1 MPVLSYNN
9 DSFLLDG
16 QPFRI
21 LSGAMH
27 YFRIVPD
34 YWEDRLRKLKACGF
48 NTVETYIPWNLH
60 EPKQGEY
67 CFEGLA
73 DVLTFIEKAADL
85 GLHVILRP
93 SPYICAEWEF
103 GGLPAWLLAE
113 PDMRIRCFHQPYLD
127 KLDAY
132 YDVLLPKLRPY
143 LSTNG
148 GPVIALQVENEYGS
162 FGNDHSYLLYLKQAY
177 EKRDMD
183 VLLFTSDGPI
193 NYCLQSGM
201 IPDTLATVNFGSKA
215 TEAFSVLKQYQ
226 PNKPVMCMEFWN
238 GWFDHWGKPHIQR
251 ESGDT
256 ASALDEI
263 LASGGSV
270 NFYMFHGGTN
280 FGFYNGANFADRYE
294 ATVTS
299 YDYDAPLN
307 ECGDPT
313 DKYFAIREVLSKYSD
328 LEGIPVPKP
337 SAKKAYGTIRLT
349 EQADLFASL
358 DHLSTSV
365 QSVYPKPMEMLGQDY
380 GFILYTTH
388 VSGPKQQCELI
399 IEEVRDRALV
409 YVNDEYKGTLERW
422 NHDVKVMFDIPAE
435 GARIDILVENMG
447 RVNYGPRMMDAKG
460 ITQSV
465 RLVSIEWWKH
475 LLFDWTIR
483 PLPLTDL
490 ANLAFQPIQDCKKDG
505 PTFCRGVFQ
514 VDELADTFLALDGWT
529 KGVAYV
535 NGFNLGRYWN
545 AGPQRTLYVPA
556 PLLRQGSN
564 EIVVFELHGME
575 SNEVK
580 LVDAHMLG

>member
-1 MPVLSYNN
+1 MPILSYNS

-27 YFRIVPD
+27 YFRIVPE
-34 YWEDRLRKLKACGF
+34 YWEDRLAKLKACGL

-73 DVLTFIEKAADL
+73 DVTKFIEKAASI

-93 SPYICAEWEF
+93 SPYICSEWEF
-103 GGLPAWLLAE
+103 GGLPSWLLAE
-113 PDMRIRCFHQPYLD
+113 PDMKIRCFHRPYLD

-132 YDVLLPKLRPY
+132 YDVLLPRLKPY

-148 GPVIALQVENEYGS
+148 GPVIALQIENEYGS
-162 FGNDHSYLLYLKQAY
+162 YGNDRSYLLYLKQAY
-177 EKRDMD
+177 EKRGMD
-183 VLLFTSDGPI
+183 VLLFTSDGPMD
-193 NYCLQSGM
+193 YCLQSGM
-201 IPDTLATVNFGSKA
+201 ISDTLATVNFGSKA
-215 TEAFSVLKQYQ
+215 NEAFSVLKQYQ

-251 ESGDT
+251 ESGD
-256 ASALDEI
+256 AAAALEEI
-263 LASGGSV
+263 LAAGGSV

-294 ATVTS
+294 AIVTS
-299 YDYDAPLN
+299 YDFDAPLN

-313 DKYFAIREVLSKYSD
+313 AKYFAIREVLSKYGD
-328 LEGIPVPKP
+328 LQDRPLPAA
-337 SAKKAYGTIRLT
+337 SSKKTYGTVRLT
-349 EQADLFASL
+349 EQSALFDNL
-358 DHLSTSV
+358 DQLSESV
-365 QSVYPKPMEMLGQDY
+365 QSVYPQTMERLGQDY

-388 VSGPKQQCELI
+388 VSGPKLQCELV
-399 IEEVRDRALV
+399 IEEVRDRAIV
-409 YVNDEYKGTLERW
+409 YVNDEFKGILERW
-422 NHDVKVMFDIPAE
+422 HQDTTILFDIPAE

-447 RVNYGPRMMDAKG
+447 RVNYGPRMIDTKG

-465 RLVSIEWWKH
+465 RLVSIGWWNH
-475 LLFDWTIR
+475 LLFDWSIR

-490 ANLAFQPIQDCKKDG
+490 NRLQYQPVHERKQG
-505 PTFCRGVFQ
+505 RPTFYRGAFNAV
-514 VDELADTFLALDGWT
+514 ELADTFMELEGWT

-545 AGPQRTLYVPA
+545 AGPQKTLYVPA
-556 PLLRQGSN
+556 PLLRLGSN
-564 EIVVFELHGME
+564 EIVIFELHGTDSTEIRM
-575 SNEVK
+575 
-580 LVDAHMLG
+580 VDAHIVG